1 MLINFDE
8 IPIPSDKLDNIV
20 SENLDAIKKQTRKK
34 KQHRIFASGA
44 AAAVLIT
51 AFSAFCIS
59 NPVLASK
66 IPLIGSIFKA
76 VQDEQRY
83 TGNFDEVAEPLTNG
97 NVCTANDVTVT
108 LSEVYC
114 DTQALYVS
122 VMLESAKP
130 FSEELKKG
138 TEQDTGEGIVHE
150 FYLANSQEYDFLKTP
165 AEYEIDNE
173 DPDHF
178 QWTPVALRGE
188 FTDDS
193 TFIGS
198 FRVDFNLYP
207 LALETEIPES
217 FHWKLTVDELA
228 THSESL
234 TGPWT
239 FETDVAMD
247 LSNTTITEINESGPN
262 GEVVQS
268 LVVTPYEAT
277 FRLGYDEAK
286 IQPGYEAFDSVQSVM
301 LDADGK
307 VIRDKVGM
315 FPTTDYNLAE
325 ITKYYFATPD
335 DATYVAIQEKFR
347 DETFQPQLREYLESI
362 SVQKI
367 VIHPKLP

>member
-1 MLINFDE
+1 
-8 IPIPSDKLDNIV
+8 
-20 SENLDAIKKQTRKK
+20 
-34 KQHRIFASGA
+34 
-44 AAAVLIT
+44 
-51 AFSAFCIS
+51 
-59 NPVLASK
+59 
-66 IPLIGSIFKA
+66 
-76 VQDEQRY
+76 
-83 TGNFDEVAEPLTNG
+83 
-97 NVCTANDVTVT
+97 
-108 LSEVYC
+108 
-114 DTQALYVS
+114 
-122 VMLESAKP
+122 MLESAKP

-138 TEQDTGEGIVHE
+138 TELDTGEGIVHE

-165 AEYEIDNE
+165 AEYEIDSE

-178 QWTPVALRGE
+178 QWTPIALRGE

-247 LSNTTITEINESGPN
+247 LSNTAITEINESGPN